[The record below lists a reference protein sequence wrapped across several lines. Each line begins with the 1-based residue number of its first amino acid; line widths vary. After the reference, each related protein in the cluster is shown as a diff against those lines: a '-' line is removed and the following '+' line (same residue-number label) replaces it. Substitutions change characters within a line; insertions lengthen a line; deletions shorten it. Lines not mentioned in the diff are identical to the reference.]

1 MTDTMPRFPDPAAP
15 APAFHP
21 AEEFLLDYAAGAASP
36 TETLLL
42 ATHLAY
48 CETCRHAVKAA
59 RAVGGS
65 LLDTL
70 EPARLPPNML
80 NRTLAAID
88 ADDAPASPPPPPL
101 SAFLAENMAH
111 KNWRRLPNGFRMRRV
126 TTSDEPGRADSG
138 RAWLFDAPPGIKLLP
153 HRHVGDEWT
162 VILSGVFHDGERTYR
177 VGDFGHREDG
187 EAHQPSIGMEERC
200 VSLIMVRDAPRYTTS
215 DRQIGR
221 AVCQALRA
229 RANAA
234 ITAALDPEP
243 KRSHVLNTR

>member
-1 MTDTMPRFPDPAAP
+1 MTHAQMAHAMPRFPDPGAP
-15 APAFHP
+15 APAYHP
-21 AEEFLLDYAAGAASP
+21 AEEFLLDYAAGTASP

-48 CETCRHAVKAA
+48 CESCRQAVKAA
-59 RAVGGS
+59 RAVGGT

-88 ADDAPASPPPPPL
+88 AGVKDEPPPPPPL
-101 SAFLAENMAH
+101 STFLSRQMAH
-111 KNWRRLPNGFRMRRV
+111 KDWKRLPNGFRMRRV
-126 TTSDEPGRADSG
+126 PAGKGPQDKGSG
-138 RAWLFDAPPGIKLLP
+138 RAWLFDAPPGLHLLP

-200 VSLIMVRDAPRYTTS
+200 VSLIMVRDAPKYTTTV
-215 DRQIGR
+215 GR
-221 AVCQALRA
+221 LVAPFIRL
-229 RANAA
+229 
-234 ITAALDPEP
+234 
-243 KRSHVLNTR
+243 